1 MLRLFESATMPI
13 PSVTPAIVLR
23 SWSFGESDKIVCF
36 LTEAHGK
43 VTGIAKGAK
52 RSRKRFVNSL
62 ELFSLVN
69 LRFRDR
75 PGGSLAF
82 VEACDLIQVFRELTT
97 SLEKIAHASYL
108 TEITDR
114 LSGEREENCALFAH
128 LRDGLSFID
137 ENGSSLHFI
146 AFFELKLLRLSGYQ
160 PMLAQCR
167 RCGRGWRGAIVG
179 WWRFSLRDGG
189 ILCEGCS
196 AFRKEL
202 LPLSLEAL
210 GAMAELQQAQGI
222 PPNHLAYPSEALR
235 ESHLALLRFIQ
246 FQAGRELKSA
256 PFLEAFSPA

>member
-1 MLRLFESATMPI
+1 MPI

-36 LTEAHGK
+36 LTESHGK
-43 VTGIAKGAK
+43 LTGIAKGAK

-62 ELFSLVN
+62 EPFSLVN

-82 VEACDLIQVFRELTT
+82 VEACDLIQVFKELTT
-97 SLEKIAHASYL
+97 SLERIAYASYL

-114 LSGEREENCALFAH
+114 LSGDREENRALFAH
-128 LRDGLSFID
+128 LRDGLSFIE
-137 ENGSSLHFI
+137 ENGASLPFV

-160 PMLAQCR
+160 PMLGRCR
-167 RCGRGWRGAIVG
+167 RCGRGWRGGMLG
-179 WWRFSLRDGG
+179 WGFSLRDGG

-196 AFRKEL
+196 AFRKEV

-222 PPNHLAYPSEALR
+222 LPNHLAYPSEVLR

-246 FQAGRELKSA
+246 FQVGRELKSA
-256 PFLEAFSPA
+256 PFLDAFSPA